1 MIIVSSRRKKMS
13 SSIGIVEKNSKFIVT
28 KNGQPINLPKT
39 DGATIV
45 TEFPSR
51 EDAEKYVSILKSLEN
66 RRK

>member
-1 MIIVSSRRKKMS
+1 MVSN
-13 SSIGIVEKNSKFIVT
+13 IGIVEKNSKFIVT

-39 DGATIV
+39 DGASIV

>member
-1 MIIVSSRRKKMS
+1 MS
-13 SSIGIVEKNSKFIVT
+13 SNLDIVEKNSKFIVT

-39 DGATIV
+39 DSASIV

>member
-1 MIIVSSRRKKMS
+1 MS
-13 SSIGIVEKNSKFIVT
+13 SNIGIVEKNSKFIVT
-28 KNGQPINLPKT
+28 KNGKPINLPKT

>member
-1 MIIVSSRRKKMS
+1 MNSNLGII
-13 SSIGIVEKNSKFIVT
+13 EKNNKFVVT
-28 KNGQPINLPKT
+28 KNGQPINLQKT
-39 DGATIV
+39 DGASVV

>member
-1 MIIVSSRRKKMS
+1 MS
-13 SSIGIVEKNSKFIVT
+13 YNIGIVEKNSKFIVT

>member
-1 MIIVSSRRKKMS
+1 MS
-13 SSIGIVEKNSKFIVT
+13 SNIGIVEKNSKFIVT

-51 EDAEKYVSILKSLEN
+51 DDAEKYVSILKSLEN

>member
-1 MIIVSSRRKKMS
+1 MS
-13 SSIGIVEKNSKFIVT
+13 SNIGIVEKNSKFIVT
-28 KNGQPINLPKT
+28 KNGQQINLPKT

>member
-1 MIIVSSRRKKMS
+1 MNSNLC
-13 SSIGIVEKNSKFIVT
+13 IVEKNSKFIVT

-51 EDAEKYVSILKSLEN
+51 EDAEKYISILKNLES

>member
-1 MIIVSSRRKKMS
+1 MS
-13 SSIGIVEKNSKFIVT
+13 SNIGIVEKNSKFIVT